1 MMKFAICE
9 DEREIA
15 LSIEKMTKKHM
26 QTLGVDCS
34 VDIFLSGKD
43 FEAMPQSYDLVF
55 LDCMLPD
62 SNGLEIARRLR
73 ENGSKAAV
81 IFVTAYEE
89 FVYES
94 FKVDTFRYLL
104 KPLDEAELC
113 SALASFVSGREKDR
127 FVDVPTKKRTY
138 SVNLNEIMYIEAC
151 EKHSI
156 VRVLNDTFE
165 STKTIS
171 DFQAEIES
179 HRFFRTHRRYFV
191 NMKYIIEIEKNLI
204 ILSNGE
210 RIEISRRNLANFNKC
225 YMNYLKY
232 SV

>member
-1 MMKFAICE
+1 MMNFAICE
-9 DEREIA
+9 DEAKIA
-15 LSIEKMTKKHM
+15 ESIEKIVRNHFLLSGLECT
-26 QTLGVDCS
+26 
-34 VDIFLSGKD
+34 VDIFLTGKD
-43 FEAMPQSYDLVF
+43 FEKALKSYDLIF

-62 SNGLEIARRLR
+62 AHGLDIARRLR
-73 ENGSKAAV
+73 EKGSNATI

-94 FKVDTFRYLL
+94 FKVNAFRYLL
-104 KPLDEAELC
+104 KPIDEKELI
-113 SALASFVSGREKDR
+113 SALVSFLSTVEKESYIN
-127 FVDVPTKKRTY
+127 VPTKEKTHR
-138 SVNLNEIMYIEAC
+138 VALNEIMYIESC

-156 VRVLNDTFE
+156 VRVINDSYE

-179 HRFFRTHRRYFV
+179 HKFFRTHRRYLV
-191 NMKYIIEIEKNLI
+191 NMKHIIEIDKNTI
-204 ILSNGE
+204 VFSNGE
-210 RIEISRRNLANFNKC
+210 QAEISRRNLSNFNKC